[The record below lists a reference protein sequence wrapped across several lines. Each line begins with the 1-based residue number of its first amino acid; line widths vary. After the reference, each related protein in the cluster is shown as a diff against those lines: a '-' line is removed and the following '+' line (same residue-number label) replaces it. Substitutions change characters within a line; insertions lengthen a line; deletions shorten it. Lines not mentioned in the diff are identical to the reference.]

1 MAKSK
6 YADKEIATNLLVT
19 LKHMKAELNLFT
31 QEASNEEL
39 FQEINQVYTQIS
51 GVQREVFQ
59 MMCAQGWYKMKSDTK
74 DSIAK
79 AYKKFSDSES
89 DLCEGE

>member
-51 GVQREVFQ
+51 DVQREVFQ
-59 MMCAQGWYKMKSDTK
+59 MMCAQG
-74 DSIAK
+74 
-79 AYKKFSDSES
+79 YKKFSDSES
-89 DLCEGE
+89 DLCEGD

>member
-19 LKHMKAELNLFT
+19 LKHMKSELNIFT

-39 FQEINQVYTQIS
+39 FQEIHQVYIQIS
-51 GVQREVFQ
+51 DLQREVFQ
-59 MMCAQGWYKMKSDTK
+59 MMCAQGWYKMKSDSK
-74 DSIAK
+74 DSISK

-89 DLCEGE
+89 ELCESE

>member
-6 YADKEIATNLLVT
+6 YADKEIATSLLVT

-51 GVQREVFQ
+51 DVQREVFQ
-59 MMCAQGWYKMKSDTK
+59 MMCALIKNSLTV
-74 DSIAK
+74 K
-79 AYKKFSDSES
+79 AIYVKAIKAFFFIE
-89 DLCEGE
+89 

>member
-1 MAKSK
+1 MAGST

-19 LKHMKAELNLFT
+19 LKHMKSELNIFT

-39 FQEINQVYTQIS
+39 FQEIDQAYQQLS
-51 GVQREVFQ
+51 ALQREVFQ

-74 DSIAK
+74 DSISK

-89 DLCEGE
+89 ELCEGE